1 MPSICLKI
9 EVSNNYCILITTYV
23 HNKWISKYIRPTNNV
38 CFYKRTKGSAAVLR
52 KSSACP
58 DFCNKRQKI
67 SVIRLTHFLLKK
79 HWIPKLYSIWVHLLR
94 NIDPTSPTYLKS
106 TLYINS
112 EYLALFC
119 ALLIDHFEL
128 KTKISVRNFE
138 TAGPVITRYL
148 ALYFYIN
155 NTVLLPLPLRYNYEI
170 NIF

>member
-9 EVSNNYCILITTYV
+9 EVSNKYCILITAYV

-52 KSSACP
+52 KSSARP
-58 DFCNKRQKI
+58 DFSKKRQKI

-79 HWIPKLYSIWVHLLR
+79 HWIPKLYSICVHLLR

-128 KTKISVRNFE
+128 KTKMSVRNFE
-138 TAGPVITRYL
+138 MARPVITRY
-148 ALYFYIN
+148 FGI
-155 NTVLLPLPLRYNYEI
+155 
-170 NIF
+170 IFLHK

>member
-1 MPSICLKI
+1 M
-9 EVSNNYCILITTYV
+9 CIDFY
-23 HNKWISKYIRPTNNV
+23 NKYQN
-38 CFYKRTKGSAAVLR
+38 F
-52 KSSACP
+52 
-58 DFCNKRQKI
+58 F
-67 SVIRLTHFLLKK
+67 VIRLTEFLLKK
-79 HWIPKLYSIWVHLLR
+79 HRIPKLYSICVHLLR

-128 KTKISVRNFE
+128 KTKMSVRNFE

-155 NTVLLPLPLRYNYEI
+155 NTISLPLPLRYNYEKKY
-170 NIF
+170 IFFQIIV

>member
-1 MPSICLKI
+1 MCTFTEKYRP
-9 EVSNNYCILITTYV
+9 NITNLPTPYTY
-23 HNKWISKYIRPTNNV
+23 T
-38 CFYKRTKGSAAVLR
+38 
-52 KSSACP
+52 
-58 DFCNKRQKI
+58 
-67 SVIRLTHFLLKK
+67 
-79 HWIPKLYSIWVHLLR
+79 
-94 NIDPTSPTYLKS
+94 KS

-155 NTVLLPLPLRYNYEI
+155 NILCALKS
-170 NIF
+170 